1 MSLQECLHAEHLQ
14 HGLLFERA
22 RLRIDLHTKV
32 ALRLDTASFY
42 CHGNYSCP
50 HCGRASLTISSLGP
64 HPILNLLV
72 LALLALPSLNVA
84 YSIVTSSQ
92 SVHPVAA
99 FGTNIAI
106 HGESPKLIDSA
117 SRPDIYYIIPDGY
130 PSDSWLQESM
140 NYDNLNFT
148 TELEDRGFLVA
159 KHAQSNYSATLLS
172 LASALNLHHYN
183 SNPSSFA
190 DLDYLRVSIADSAV
204 ARRLQEIGY
213 TYIQFLSGYLIPS
226 PAADINRDFTPQGV
240 IEIGFD
246 QNMIPITKFI
256 QLQTGKIR
264 NNLELGHFYKR
275 SFFTLYAET
284 SALRLIVSLLN
295 KLNFQNEVM
304 PYDLFSPERFLA
316 AIDEVASIA
325 SMPEAT
331 FTVVHLM
338 KPHGPTVFDEKGEI
352 IENIYVPSHQEYFSE
367 FAFTNTK
374 FLNMIDTLFELSEN
388 PPVIIFQGDHGST
401 YGDVWTADKRL
412 THFDTYAA
420 YFLPDPFLIS
430 LPKPFTLINSFALI
444 LNELFDTEY
453 DMQEDRLYELLD
465 GYSGPF

>member
-1 MSLQECLHAEHLQ
+1 MRRALSRILQQPIYLWLLGIYPIFHLYSENLGLVIDREVATSLMAMLVGTTFAFLFANHFLKCRYKSAFMLSICSMVFSLSGHVYVLIFLPKSLFVWTLLVLIVTAI
-14 HGLLFERA
+14 GLA
-22 RLRIDLHTKV
+22 RLWKSKPCQFFIWVTPV
-32 ALRLDTASFY
+32 
-42 CHGNYSCP
+42 
-50 HCGRASLTISSLGP
+50 
-64 HPILNLLV
+64 LNLLS
-72 LALLALPSLNVA
+72 LALLVIPSLRIVA
-84 YSIVTSSQ
+84 SDIATSGYSQLVSKYNISSSSQ
-92 SVHPVAA
+92 RIGKKVH
-99 FGTNIAI
+99 
-106 HGESPKLIDSA
+106 DSTTH
-117 SRPDIYYIIPDGY
+117 PDIYYIIPDGY

-148 TELEDRGFLVA
+148 TALEDRGFLVA

-226 PAADINRDFTPQGV
+226 PVADINRDFTPQGA

-284 SALRLIVSLLN
+284 SALRLTVSLLN
-295 KLNFQNEVM
+295 KLNFQKEVM

-338 KPHGPTVFDEKGEI
+338 KPHGPTVFDEKG
-352 IENIYVPSHQEYFSE
+352 
-367 FAFTNTK
+367 
-374 FLNMIDTLFELSEN
+374 
-388 PPVIIFQGDHGST
+388 
-401 YGDVWTADKRL
+401 
-412 THFDTYAA
+412 
-420 YFLPDPFLIS
+420 
-430 LPKPFTLINSFALI
+430 
-444 LNELFDTEY
+444 
-453 DMQEDRLYELLD
+453 
-465 GYSGPF
+465 